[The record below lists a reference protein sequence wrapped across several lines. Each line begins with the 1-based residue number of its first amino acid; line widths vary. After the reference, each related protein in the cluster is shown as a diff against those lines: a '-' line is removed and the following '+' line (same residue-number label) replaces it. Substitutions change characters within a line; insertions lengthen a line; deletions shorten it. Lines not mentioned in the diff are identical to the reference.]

1 MGLLRLQF
9 QPSVARFLAIVEP
22 SIDGLGRLTMALERV
37 EHHLRERGDGRYEAE
52 KPITFLGLWTER
64 LGESALVSRSGF
76 GWWIN
81 LDELLNTES
90 LLGSGLESWAEPGDM
105 VSFIDWLRDWTDADV
120 HLMNEAAEALSS
132 QWKDRCK
139 AGAFVAAAAS
149 KVEQWFIDY
158 GPDY

>member
-1 MGLLRLQF
+1 MPRLRSQTGFTRILPPELVERCLESLQF
-9 QPSVARFLAIVEP
+9 EVVHTTVKQVSKEV
-22 SIDGLGRLTMALERV
+22 
-37 EHHLRERGDGRYEAE
+37 
-52 KPITFLGLWTER
+52 TER
-64 LGESALVSRSGF
+64 LGESALVTRSGSR
-76 GWWIN
+76 WWIN

-132 QWKDRCK
+132 QWRDRRK
-139 AGAFVAAAAS
+139 AGAFVEAVAS
-149 KVEQWFIDY
+149 KVEQWFNDY

>member
-120 HLMNEAAEALSS
+120 HLMNEAAEAWSS
-132 QWKDRCK
+132 HWQDRRK
-139 AGAFVAAAAS
+139 ADILVTAVES
-149 KVEQWFIDY
+149 KVQEWFVEY